1 MYEQIMIVLEPFHLF
16 PRIGL
21 WVRSSANI
29 SIRPRLKAG
38 EKLPFDRLVLQL
50 QVKHP
55 STSGLPWGTSRP
67 LDFGGTPKNGGLAR
81 RQWVKISSRTGD
93 GMDAMDMT
101 SKKDGFDTLAKQ
113 T

>member
-1 MYEQIMIVLEPFHLF
+1 MYEQIMFVLEPFHLF

-55 STSGLPWGTSRP
+55 STSGLPRGTSD
-67 LDFGGTPKNGGLAR
+67 LWILGDPKKWRTSPQTMGEIFQLKNWRLSGHNGD
-81 RQWVKISSRTGD
+81 VI
-93 GMDAMDMT
+93 
-101 SKKDGFDTLAKQ
+101 KKGRL
-113 T
+113 

>member
-1 MYEQIMIVLEPFHLF
+1 MYEQIMFVLEPFHLF

-21 WVRSSANI
+21 WVRFSANI

-55 STSGLPWGTSRP
+55 STSGLPWEHQT
-67 LDFGGTPKNGGLAR
+67 FGFWGTPKNGGLAR
-81 RQWVKISSRTGD
+81 RQWVRFFSSLT
-93 GMDAMDMT
+93 
-101 SKKDGFDTLAKQ
+101 KQ